1 MVNLLASRQVL
12 VHTLFPTARFEYIN
26 QLYTKH
32 RNITVDSITCILAVN
47 SCDSNAIEI
56 DSNSIIVDIALD
68 WHKPIRGLQTY

>member
-1 MVNLLASRQVL
+1 MSIHYFLQHDLN
-12 VHTLFPTARFEYIN
+12 TLINYIP
-26 QLYTKH
+26 TKH

-68 WHKPIRGLQTY
+68 WHKPIRGLQSY

>member
-1 MVNLLASRQVL
+1 MSIHYFLQHDLN
-12 VHTLFPTARFEYIN
+12 TLIN
-26 QLYTKH
+26 YTYTKH

-68 WHKPIRGLQTY
+68 WHKPNRGLQSY